1 MQKKITLLLLT
12 IILNISLLQAQDSNF
27 IAPLAKL
34 NLISTFGELR
44 LNHFHSGI
52 DLSGF
57 HRIGMPVR
65 AIDSGYVGR
74 ISISSDGYGN
84 ALYIMHNN
92 GLMSVYGH
100 LDHFEKKIQ
109 QIVEQ
114 KQYEQRRFEITL
126 YFLPGEIPV
135 KRGEVIGY
143 VGNTGRSYAPHLH
156 FEIRDAILDFP
167 YNPLKF
173 DFKIQDSRKPQI
185 YRIAIFPAS
194 DTSLINGQNKRRI
207 FAASKN
213 LTLNVYGPI
222 YFGIETYDF
231 VNTNNSP
238 KGVYSVKL
246 LIDDSL
252 QQWVEFDKIFF
263 QHTRYINTYID
274 YKDYLLHHWK
284 IQRSYIS
291 PNNQLCIYR
300 YKKGNGTFNLSPGI
314 HKITYI
320 VSDFF
325 GNTAKFSFKIN
336 ALKSAKVLKT
346 KHSGYLVHW
355 DKDFKLDTVGLSI
368 FIPQKSLYDST
379 FLVVTKKQPLDTNLI
394 LSPIY
399 QIGSPF
405 VPLQNPFTLAI
416 KTYAIL
422 PPAKLVI
429 VRKDEKSHISAL
441 KTTPVESNLLLDLQ
455 QSQNKLQALN
465 LKPHLIYLQAKSYNF
480 GEFYVTFDTTAPN
493 IRLLNRKPLRFGQK
507 LYFRIKDNL
516 SGVYK
521 YNVYVNDKWTLF
533 GYDAKTQRIYS
544 TVDDKHFIKGLNT
557 VKVIVTD
564 ATKNTTEKIFKL
576 FIN

>member
-1 MQKKITLLLLT
+1 MKKNFFLSILIICLT
-12 IILNISLLQAQDSNF
+12 FRLLQAQDTNF
-27 IAPLAKL
+27 IAPLSKL

-65 AIDSGYVGR
+65 AVDSGYVGR

-114 KQYEQRRFEITL
+114 KQYEQRKFEITL

-135 KRGEVIGY
+135 KKGEIIGY

-156 FEIRDAILDFP
+156 FEIRDGILDFP

-173 DFKIQDSRKPQI
+173 GFKIEDTQKPQI
-185 YRIAIFPAS
+185 FHLAIFPAS
-194 DTSLINGQNKRRI
+194 DTSLINGANKRRI
-207 FAASKN
+207 FAPGNHIN
-213 LTLNVYGPI
+213 LNIYGPV
-222 YFGIETYDF
+222 YFGIEAYDF
-231 VNTNNSP
+231 VNTNTSR
-238 KGVYSVKL
+238 KGIYRLKL

-291 PNNQLCIYR
+291 PNNLLCIYR

-320 VSDFF
+320 VSDFY
-325 GNTAKFSFKIN
+325 GNTAKYSFKVN

-355 DKDFKLDTVGLSI
+355 EKDFKLDTVGLSI

-379 FLVVTKKQPLDTNLI
+379 FLVITKKQPLDTSLI

-422 PPAKLVI
+422 PPEKLVI

-441 KTTPVESNLLLDLQ
+441 KTTTVESNLLLDLQ

-465 LKPHLIYLQAKSYNF
+465 LKPHIIYLKAKSYNF
-480 GEFYVTFDTTAPN
+480 GEFYVTLDTTAPS
-493 IRLLNRKPLRFGQK
+493 IKLLNRKPLHFGQK

-516 SGVYK
+516 SGLYK

-533 GYDAKTQRIYS
+533 GYDAKTQRIY
-544 TVDDKHFIKGLNT
+544 TTLDAKHFTKGQNTIK
-557 VKVIVTD
+557 VEVSD
-564 ATKNTTEKIFKL
+564 AANNTTEQT
-576 FIN
+576 FIISIK